1 MRLAIIGLVLVSV
14 VVTVVTATTGVVSTV
29 VGGNGGTAQ
38 AARSYSTCN
47 AMMGVWPEGGT
58 DQSRR
63 DVRALGEE
71 SLQIAALIMT
81 IGRERNLPPAAWQV
95 ALQAGRQESGLR
107 NLRHGDLDSLGI
119 FQIRG
124 MHGSEQQRLD
134 VRWQINWFYDTL
146 VRIGNWDRMRPGDAA
161 QAVERSAFPDRY
173 HRWEGM
179 AVQLLS
185 DLGKVDDPTGCRE
198 APPPTE
204 AAAKAIAFASE
215 QIGDPYGWGANGP
228 DSWDC
233 SSLVQAAY
241 RAAGVTIPR
250 VTYDQWLAGAYI
262 PLDQAQPGDLV
273 FFGNSSNRWLI
284 HHVGLYIGN
293 GEMIEA
299 PYTGASVRRTR
310 INVWHDLIPHAVRP
324 GV

>member
-1 MRLAIIGLVLVSV
+1 MRSALIGVVLLAV
-14 VVTVVTATTGVVSTV
+14 VATVVTATTGVVSTV
-29 VGGNGGTAQ
+29 IGGDGNTAQ
-38 AARSYSTCN
+38 AARTYGVCN
-47 AMMGVWPEGGT
+47 AMMGVWPKGGT
-58 DQSRR
+58 DQSQR
-63 DVRALGEE
+63 DVRTLGEE
-71 SLQIAALIMT
+71 SLQIAAMIIT

-107 NLRHGDLDSLGI
+107 NLTYGDLDSLGI

-124 MHGSEQQRLD
+124 MHGSVEQRLD

-146 VRIGNWDRMRPGDAA
+146 TRIKDWERMRPGDAA

-179 AVQLLS
+179 AVQLLA
-185 DLGKVDDPTGCRE
+185 DLGKVEDPTGCAS
-198 APPPTE
+198 APPPSE
-204 AAAKAIAFASE
+204 AAAKAISFAMD
-215 QIGDPYGWGANGP
+215 QIGDPYVWGGNGP
-228 DSWDC
+228 DAWDC

-262 PLDQAQPGDLV
+262 PLEQAQPGDLV
-273 FFGNSSNRWLI
+273 FYGNSSNRWLI
-284 HHVGLYIGN
+284 HHVGLYVGN
-293 GEMIEA
+293 GEMVEA
-299 PYTGASVRRTR
+299 PYTGAAVRKTTVR
-310 INVWHDLIPHAVRP
+310 VWNDLIPYVVRP